1 MSETVKVGIVGI
13 GNMGSAHAKSIFS
26 GNIKGMEL
34 AAVCDIAESKRLWAD
49 ENLPGV
55 PCYED
60 YKEMI
65 DSGVCD
71 TVIVATPHY
80 FHSPIAIYAF
90 EKGKNVL
97 TEKPA
102 GVYTKQ
108 VEEMNA
114 AAKKSGKVFGIMYNQ
129 RTNPKFQKM
138 REIVQSGELGELKRC
153 IWIITNWY
161 RTQAYYDSGTW
172 RATWAGEGGGVL
184 LNQCPHQLDLV
195 QWLVG
200 LPCKVQGFCH
210 EGKWHSIEV
219 EDDVTAY
226 FEYPNGATGVFITTT
241 ADAPG
246 TNRLEITGT
255 KATLIC
261 QDGKLIMKKLEMD
274 EREWCATCQE
284 GFRAPSYET
293 IEVETDGQN
302 GQHPAVLNA
311 FAAHILRGEPL
322 VADGRE
328 GINGLMLSNA
338 IHLSSWLGH
347 PVTLPIDEKLFLEK
361 LNERRAT
368 SRVKTG
374 ESVFSDTNG
383 TYGSK

>member
-1 MSETVKVGIVGI
+1 M
-13 GNMGSAHAKSIFS
+13 
-26 GNIKGMEL
+26 
-34 AAVCDIAESKRLWAD
+34 
-49 ENLPGV
+49 
-55 PCYED
+55 
-60 YKEMI
+60 
-65 DSGVCD
+65 
-71 TVIVATPHY
+71 
-80 FHSPIAIYAF
+80 
-90 EKGKNVL
+90 
-97 TEKPA
+97 
-102 GVYTKQ
+102 
-108 VEEMNA
+108 
-114 AAKKSGKVFGIMYNQ
+114 
-129 RTNPKFQKM
+129 
-138 REIVQSGELGELKRC
+138 
-153 IWIITNWY
+153 
-161 RTQAYYDSGTW
+161 
-172 RATWAGEGGGVL
+172 
-184 LNQCPHQLDLV
+184 
-195 QWLVG
+195 
-200 LPCKVQGFCH
+200 
-210 EGKWHSIEV
+210 
-219 EDDVTAY
+219 TAY

-274 EREWCATCQE
+274 EREWCATCRE

>member
-1 MSETVKVGIVGI
+1 MQVLPK
-13 GNMGSAHAKSIFS
+13 NKSFFS
-26 GNIKGMEL
+26 
-34 AAVCDIAESKRLWAD
+34 
-49 ENLPGV
+49 
-55 PCYED
+55 
-60 YKEMI
+60 
-65 DSGVCD
+65 
-71 TVIVATPHY
+71 
-80 FHSPIAIYAF
+80 
-90 EKGKNVL
+90 
-97 TEKPA
+97 
-102 GVYTKQ
+102 
-108 VEEMNA
+108 
-114 AAKKSGKVFGIMYNQ
+114 
-129 RTNPKFQKM
+129 
-138 REIVQSGELGELKRC
+138 
-153 IWIITNWY
+153 
-161 RTQAYYDSGTW
+161 
-172 RATWAGEGGGVL
+172 
-184 LNQCPHQLDLV
+184 
-195 QWLVG
+195 
-200 LPCKVQGFCH
+200 H
-210 EGKWHSIEV
+210 EGKWHNIEV

-226 FEYPNGATGVFITTT
+226 FEYPNGATGVFITTP

-274 EREWCATCQE
+274 EREWCATCRE

-347 PVTLPIDEKLFLEK
+347 PVTLPIDEELFLEK

>member
-1 MSETVKVGIVGI
+1 MAEAKKTNY
-13 GNMGSAHAKSIFS
+13 GNESIS
-26 GNIKGMEL
+26 SLKG
-34 AAVCDIAESKRLWAD
+34 ADRVRKR
-49 ENLPGV
+49 PGV
-55 PCYED
+55 IFGSDGLDGCEHAVF
-60 YKEMI
+60 EILSNSI
-65 DSGVCD
+65 DEAREGHGKLI
-71 TVIVATPHY
+71 TVTRY
-80 FHSPIAIYAF
+80 
-90 EKGKNVL
+90 
-97 TEKPA
+97 
-102 GVYTKQ
+102 
-108 VEEMNA
+108 
-114 AAKKSGKVFGIMYNQ
+114 
-129 RTNPKFQKM
+129 
-138 REIVQSGELGELKRC
+138 
-153 IWIITNWY
+153 
-161 RTQAYYDSGTW
+161 
-172 RATWAGEGGGVL
+172 
-184 LNQCPHQLDLV
+184 LD
-195 QWLVG
+195 
-200 LPCKVQGFCH
+200 
-210 EGKWHSIEV
+210 HSIEV